1 MFRPL
6 ICFFQKLRIFKDSPR
21 RNREIAQP
29 TPSSCTGWGGP
40 RPHRASN
47 SRRLDEPSPM
57 SRSSRPGLLAYVQKH
72 PYYTLEHLA
81 FISIAGLYFFSSHLA
96 CSSRS
101 ERLLADGGTL
111 PKRPVQRGQCEE
123 GDTYCC
129 CPAGKLSALF
139 AQSSGDFIDHMYL
152 YEQKCNPKLDAS

>member
-1 MFRPL
+1 
-6 ICFFQKLRIFKDSPR
+6 
-21 RNREIAQP
+21 
-29 TPSSCTGWGGP
+29 
-40 RPHRASN
+40 
-47 SRRLDEPSPM
+47 M
-57 SRSSRPGLLAYVQKH
+57 SRSSRPGVLAYVQKH

-81 FISIAGLYFFSSHLA
+81 LICIAGLYFFSSHLA

-129 CPAGKLSALF
+129 CPAG
-139 AQSSGDFIDHMYL
+139 MYL
-152 YEQKCNPKLDAS
+152 QFPDNAFSMMMHRGADDAHQQQCLILFIYHACSVLEATPLARAFALLT